1 MAVTR
6 VEFILQKARNMRDWL
21 RPNLSESD
29 AAQFDESRVMEM
41 VATVLLPL
49 HAAGKVDVAVDE
61 LYNRL
66 QHVPSEQQHE
76 YKVKIR
82 RYLTC
87 FCEALM

>member
-1 MAVTR
+1 M
-6 VEFILQKARNMRDWL
+6 EFILQKIQNMRDWL
-21 RPNLSESD
+21 QPHLSEAD
-29 AAQFDESRVMEM
+29 VAQIDESRVMEM

-49 HAAGKVDVAVDE
+49 HAAGKLDVAVDE

-66 QHVPSEQQHE
+66 QHVPSDQHFE